1 MLDLFSEEQPW
12 QEPLA
17 EGAVILRRRARDD
30 AEALYQQILAI
41 ADQNPFAHRITPGGH
56 RMSVAMTNCGD
67 FGWSVDSRGYNYQ
80 QQDNLNGRKWPPMP
94 PLFRELAQQAA
105 AEAGFPGF
113 NPDACLLNRYE
124 PGAKLTLHGFER
136 GDSTQRVLLEHG
148 DIVVWGGPSRLRY
161 HGILPL
167 KPGVHPLAGAWR
179 YNLTFRRAF

>member
-17 EGAVILRRRARDD
+17 DGAVILRRRARDE

-67 FGWSVDSRGYNYQ
+67 FGWSVDSRGYQYQ

-94 PLFRELAQQAA
+94 LLFRSLAQAA
-105 AEAGFPGF
+105 AREAGFPDF
-113 NPDACLLNRYE
+113 YLCLLLFGNY
-124 PGAKLTLHGFER
+124 F
-136 GDSTQRVLLEHG
+136 
-148 DIVVWGGPSRLRY
+148 
-161 HGILPL
+161 
-167 KPGVHPLAGAWR
+167 GVCD
-179 YNLTFRRAF
+179 T